1 MGHMPSVT
9 NDALLD
15 MRRSSTYRAGIW
27 LARTANLV
35 LLPVVVW
42 GIASGAP
49 SVPALP
55 DAVFLAAWAVG
66 CVTLAPAMVLFYRSG
81 IPFERR
87 VPPGSPTE
95 VSATQS
101 SGMSS
106 GFVPDAAGAT
116 RSIRRT
122 LIGHTHL

>member
-1 MGHMPSVT
+1 MSSVT
-9 NDALLD
+9 IGPLLD
-15 MRRSSTYRAGIW
+15 MRRSSMYRAGIW

-49 SVPALP
+49 NVPALP
-55 DAVFLAAWAVG
+55 DSVFMAAWAAG

-87 VPPGSPTE
+87 
-95 VSATQS
+95 
-101 SGMSS
+101 
-106 GFVPDAAGAT
+106 GAT
-116 RSIRRT
+116 WVTDRR
-122 LIGHTHL
+122 IGNAILRDVFWLRP

>member
-1 MGHMPSVT
+1 MGRMSSVT

-15 MRRSSTYRAGIW
+15 MRRSSMYRAGIW

-49 SVPALP
+49 NVPALP
-55 DAVFLAAWAVG
+55 NSVFMAAWAAG

-81 IPFERR
+81 IPFERK
-87 VPPGSPTE
+87 
-95 VSATQS
+95 
-101 SGMSS
+101 
-106 GFVPDAAGAT
+106 GAT
-116 RSIRRT
+116 WVTDRR
-122 LIGHTHL
+122 IGNAILRDVFWLRP

>member
-1 MGHMPSVT
+1 MGHMSSVT

-87 VPPGSPTE
+87 
-95 VSATQS
+95 
-101 SGMSS
+101 
-106 GFVPDAAGAT
+106 GAT
-116 RSIRRT
+116 WVTDRG
-122 LIGHTHL
+122 IGNAILRDVFWLRP